1 MGNNSQDSKSLVG
14 LNVGSRKM
22 IYSIK
27 KHSFKKTNFRRSVT
41 LLCSLFFFLFSFL
54 STGQEVTSSIDSTK
68 IKIGEELLY
77 TINVQV
83 DSTDVVVF
91 PEEQTFGPLEMIES
105 YKTDTTFEATKYRL
119 IKKYGLTQFDSGRYT
134 IPPQRIFINNQPFLT
149 DSIRVEVKDVVV
161 DTTKQKM
168 FDIKPAV
175 EVKGPPFDW
184 LLLLYWLLPILAII
198 ALAVYLFQRKKRK
211 DAAEKQL
218 PPYEEAIF
226 ALKKLDNSQLLKEN
240 KSKEYYS
247 SLTEIVKRYLDREVD
262 ESALESTSNELITRL
277 MMHKDAGNFDFDL
290 ETIRKLDMI
299 FKRADLVKFAKMNQQ
314 VGQAEVDR
322 ETIEEIINETHEVI
336 PEPSEEELLKNQ
348 EYLERLHKRKVR
360 RKWILGISGV
370 LVAIFLAGIVYGSIS
385 GFDNLKD
392 KVFGN
397 QLREL
402 SEGRWIKSEYGN
414 PAVIIET
421 PKVLVRTEAPI
432 TNADESAISG
442 RDFFTYGKMT
452 SPLFIMVSTTQF
464 SQEQDIALEAALE
477 GVLSELERS
486 GAKNLLVKRDDFETD
501 KGIKGIK
508 AYGEF
513 NVQVADNK
521 VLKETSSYELLLFAQ
536 QNGLQEVLIV
546 YHDDGKYAEKIIKRM
561 EASIELEILEKDGK

>member
-1 MGNNSQDSKSLVG
+1 
-14 LNVGSRKM
+14 M

-27 KHSFKKTNFRRSVT
+27 QDSFKKTDFQRSVT

-54 STGQEVTSSIDSTK
+54 STAQVVTSAIDSTK

-83 DSTDVVVF
+83 DSTDVVIF

-149 DSIRVEVKDVVV
+149 DSIKVEVKDVVV

-314 VGQAEVDR
+314 AGQAEVDR
-322 ETIEEIINETHEVI
+322 KTIEEIINETHEVI

-348 EYLERLHKRKVR
+348 EYLEKLRKRKVR
-360 RKWILGISGV
+360 RKWILGVSGV
-370 LVAIFLAGIVYGSIS
+370 LVAVLLAGIVYGSIS

-414 PAVIIET
+414 PAIIIET
-421 PKVLVRTEAPI
+421 PKVLVRTESPI

-464 SQEQDIALEAALE
+464 RQEQDIALEAALE

>member
-1 MGNNSQDSKSLVG
+1 MIQIIKQKSIGGPNFMESQ
-14 LNVGSRKM
+14 
-22 IYSIK
+22 
-27 KHSFKKTNFRRSVT
+27 T
-41 LLCSLFFFLFSFL
+41 LLISFFFAFFSFL
-54 STGQEVTSSIDSTK
+54 ATAQKVTSAIDSTK
-68 IKIGEELLY
+68 IKIGEEIIY
-77 TINVQV
+77 TVKVQA
-83 DSTDVVVF
+83 DSTDVVIF

-105 YKTDTTFEATKYRL
+105 YKTDTTVEVAKYRL

-134 IPPQRIFINNQPFLT
+134 IPPQRIFINNQPFFT
-149 DSIRVEVKDVVV
+149 DSIKVEVTDVVV

-175 EVKGPPFDW
+175 EVEGPPFDW
-184 LLLLYWLLPILAII
+184 LLLLYWLLPILAIVGLG
-198 ALAVYLFQRKKRK
+198 AYLFQRKKRK

-218 PPYEEAIF
+218 EPYEEAIF
-226 ALKKLDNSQLLKEN
+226 ALKKLDNSQLLKDN
-240 KSKEYYS
+240 RSKDYYS

-262 ESALESTSNELITRL
+262 ESALESTSDELITRL
-277 MMHKDAGNFDFDL
+277 MMHKEAGNFDFDL

-322 ETIEEIINETHEVI
+322 KTIEEIINETHEAI
-336 PEPSEEELLKNQ
+336 PEPTEEELLKNQ
-348 EYLERLHKRKVR
+348 EYLEKIRKRKIR

-370 LVAIFLAGIVYGSIS
+370 LVAIFLAGIVYGSLA

-397 QLREL
+397 HLREL
-402 SEGRWIKSEYGN
+402 NEGRWVKSEYGN

-432 TNADESAISG
+432 TNADESVVSG
-442 RDFFTYGKMT
+442 RDFFTYGQMT

-464 SQEQDIALEAALE
+464 RQQQDVALETALEA
-477 GVLSELERS
+477 VLNEMEKS
-486 GAKNLLVKRDDFETD
+486 GAKNLLVKRDDFETE
-501 KGIKGIK
+501 KGIKGLK

-513 NVQVADNK
+513 NVQVSDRK
-521 VLKETSSYELLLFAQ
+521 ILSQTSTYELLLFAQ
-536 QNGLQEVLIV
+536 ENGLQEVLIV
-546 YHDDGKYAEKIIKRM
+546 YQDDGKYAEEILKRI
-561 EASIELEILEKDGK
+561 EASIELEILGNDGK